1 MRSHSPTKCMAML
14 PNDLME
20 AARITAFTGMSC
32 GGFVAG
38 VELALQANKAI
49 VYGRTM
55 APPSKPDRGDDTV
68 FLATLLAFDIFL
80 VSTMGLASAG
90 VAHGLLSQVQ

>member
-1 MRSHSPTKCMAML
+1 MAIG
-14 PNDLME
+14 PNDLLE
-20 AARITAFTGMSC
+20 AARMTAFTGMAT

-49 VYGRTM
+49 AYGRTM
-55 APPSKPDRGDDTV
+55 TPSSKAERRNDPV

-80 VSTMGLASAG
+80 VSGMGLASAG
-90 VAHGLLSQVQ
+90 IAHGLLSQVPPL